1 MRIKKILFLSDYK
14 KFQAGDKVFFDTKRI
29 ISLVGQNGS
38 GKTTIMSILSNFFY
52 NLERYDEKI
61 KFDVE
66 IQYSIA
72 DSTGVFDI
80 SIKHQNNLVEISING
95 SEYNI
100 VIPRTV
106 SNQVSYKS
114 LKEKF
119 HLSSFEINDRFLD
132 ISDIKRYLPS
142 NILGS
147 VFSIHGEYPDDR
159 NHNYIG
165 ELKHIS
171 HNFPLERLF
180 GHNHWSVGNISL
192 GILDIIQER
201 KLFEKTF
208 DLKWTRR
215 IRIYDKQNEDIS
227 KDDSTEV
234 GYWRKVNLTDAALMR
249 KRIEEE
255 KTTKFK
261 DGLFINDIEFLKSDG
276 RKITLNS
283 MSAGEKFLFLRIMN
297 LVNLSK
303 ENSLIL
309 IEEPELFLNPVWQR
323 NYIDLLL
330 SLFEQNCQVIFAT
343 HSPYILEGAKS
354 LEVESYIFHR
364 DTNTLDRID
373 LFHTS
378 LEGSINFISYQAF
391 GILSN
396 ALHIELFTIL
406 QIEAGGLKQL
416 SKKLLQIKGM
426 EKIIHTSTLKYG
438 QVKVGD
444 LVEEAIPVYIRNII
458 HHPEEE
464 ARSYGDT
471 TLERSIK
478 VLASLVCDGDKIIH
492 LNKP

>member
-1 MRIKKILFLSDYK
+1 
-14 KFQAGDKVFFDTKRI
+14 
-29 ISLVGQNGS
+29 
-38 GKTTIMSILSNFFY
+38 
-52 NLERYDEKI
+52 
-61 KFDVE
+61 
-66 IQYSIA
+66 
-72 DSTGVFDI
+72 
-80 SIKHQNNLVEISING
+80 
-95 SEYNI
+95 
-100 VIPRTV
+100 
-106 SNQVSYKS
+106 
-114 LKEKF
+114 
-119 HLSSFEINDRFLD
+119 
-132 ISDIKRYLPS
+132 
-142 NILGS
+142 
-147 VFSIHGEYPDDR
+147 
-159 NHNYIG
+159 
-165 ELKHIS
+165 
-171 HNFPLERLF
+171 
-180 GHNHWSVGNISL
+180 
-192 GILDIIQER
+192 
-201 KLFEKTF
+201 
-208 DLKWTRR
+208 
-215 IRIYDKQNEDIS
+215 
-227 KDDSTEV
+227 
-234 GYWRKVNLTDAALMR
+234 
-249 KRIEEE
+249 
-255 KTTKFK
+255 
-261 DGLFINDIEFLKSDG
+261 
-276 RKITLNS
+276 
-283 MSAGEKFLFLRIMN
+283 
-297 LVNLSK
+297 
-303 ENSLIL
+303 
-309 IEEPELFLNPVWQR
+309 
-323 NYIDLLL
+323 LLL